1 MSKNI
6 HFQDDI
12 DFTLEG
18 IARSLLKLEFII
30 IIMIISDRLA
40 VSTSM
45 MVEIVEIRTMR
56 SWEIWKWDTIE
67 TETDNRQ
74 GVIFRFEVTNVH
86 GLTD

>member
-1 MSKNI
+1 MSKNT
-6 HFQDDI
+6 HFQEDI

-18 IARSLLKLEFII
+18 IAGSLLKLEFII

-56 SWEIWKWDTIE
+56 SWEI
-67 TETDNRQ
+67 
-74 GVIFRFEVTNVH
+74 
-86 GLTD
+86 

>member
-18 IARSLLKLEFII
+18 IARSLLQLEFII

-56 SWEIWKWDTIE
+56 SWEI
-67 TETDNRQ
+67 
-74 GVIFRFEVTNVH
+74 
-86 GLTD
+86 